1 MINDANHYMNKIFTV
16 DPSNRRKTTSVRKNV
31 EYVSGTQLDSDT
43 HTCCRG
49 FMARRLIDWL
59 IDPSLAAPA
68 LLSGAQTFGP
78 GTVSLKLKPI
88 DGCIMHVCGV

>member
-49 FMARRLIDWL
+49 FMARRLID
-59 IDPSLAAPA
+59 
-68 LLSGAQTFGP
+68 
-78 GTVSLKLKPI
+78 
-88 DGCIMHVCGV
+88 